1 MKTITIDI
9 LRVAFRKLLTATYYD
24 KTDLVMRYR
33 VATFARNLSSEE
45 EERRIFDELLSVAE
59 GKNDKLLDRWLHEMS
74 LSLYPKKVTNNEE
87 IADDHVITNVPPHQ
101 MKVERLM
108 VKANIPVELCI
119 LDVAWLLLYGF
130 QVDSKLYNNSYG
142 NRMDLIPNDS
152 GVRLGNAL
160 FKKYQNQ

>member
-59 GKNDKLLDRWLHEMS
+59 GKNDKLSNILII
-74 LSLYPKKVTNNEE
+74 SLY
-87 IADDHVITNVPPHQ
+87 
-101 MKVERLM
+101 
-108 VKANIPVELCI
+108 LCN
-119 LDVAWLLLYGF
+119 L
-130 QVDSKLYNNSYG
+130 K
-142 NRMDLIPNDS
+142 
-152 GVRLGNAL
+152 
-160 FKKYQNQ
+160 